1 MSKQQCSAKRLLWKG
16 EKTFIMILEKNNEEH
31 NMVQQ
36 LKGWILPVALLFLA
50 IALLAY
56 TTLLSL
62 FRPLSWAILLA
73 FIFYPAFLGVLS
85 IVGKTR
91 NSLAALLV
99 TFLMIVLLV
108 APTMAAG
115 VVTSREAIRLF
126 GRLVDLVGGIDA
138 SKGLSLDALF
148 PDVLVRELLPMF
160 EKYPLLKDGIQQ
172 LVSWTTSTMVRLS
185 RNFLG
190 NIATLAYHQIII
202 FIAFYFLLRDGH
214 VLLEYFKDIIPLMS
228 DERDEFMRRTG
239 VVLRAVVFG
248 VVLTAGVQGVL
259 GAIGWWFVGLSSPL
273 LAGALMALLAMIPF
287 VGTPTV
293 WIPGA
298 IYLFLVG
305 DNKKALILILW
316 GLCVVSTVDNFLRP
330 YFISG
335 KANMSTLLV
344 FLGAFGGLAAWGFM
358 GLFVG
363 PLILSLLVFS
373 LDFYRKVWMLYQTQT
388 TQDICQ
394 PRNSEEPQ
402 EPRPK

>member
-1 MSKQQCSAKRLLWKG
+1 
-16 EKTFIMILEKNNEEH
+16 MILEKNNEEH

>member
-1 MSKQQCSAKRLLWKG
+1 
-16 EKTFIMILEKNNEEH
+16 
-31 NMVQQ
+31 
-36 LKGWILPVALLFLA
+36 
-50 IALLAY
+50 
-56 TTLLSL
+56 
-62 FRPLSWAILLA
+62 
-73 FIFYPAFLGVLS
+73 
-85 IVGKTR
+85 
-91 NSLAALLV
+91 
-99 TFLMIVLLV
+99 
-108 APTMAAG
+108 
-115 VVTSREAIRLF
+115 
-126 GRLVDLVGGIDA
+126 
-138 SKGLSLDALF
+138 
-148 PDVLVRELLPMF
+148 MF
-160 EKYPLLKDGIQQ
+160 EKYPLLKDGTQQ
-172 LVSWTTSTMVRLS
+172 FVSWITSTMVRLS

-190 NIATLAYHQIII
+190 NIATLVYHQIII

-228 DERDEFMRRTG
+228 DERDEFIRRTG

-259 GAIGWWFVGLSSPL
+259 GAVGWWFVGLSSPL

-293 WIPGA
+293 WIPGS

-305 DNKKALILILW
+305 NNKSALILILW

-335 KANMSTLLV
+335 KAKMSTLLV

-373 LDFYRKVWMLYQTQT
+373 LDFYRKAWMLYQTQT
-388 TQDICQ
+388 AQNIFP
-394 PRNSEEPQ
+394 PRNSEEP
-402 EPRPK
+402 RPE